1 MCKRFQKLPT
11 SSVNRQLKKCG
22 LPLLSEA
29 TCPEKKDRNKK
40 TIVSTEIGSV
50 SKFTGERVAVELV
63 AKAGFDAWDFSMF
76 DNMVLYDGRRKKVR
90 PNSHPLAGENYLAFA
105 RELRRIGEDNG
116 IFCNQS
122 HAPFPSAAEE
132 IRPFLKRAIECT
144 AEAGGKT
151 CVIHPCNNWGTEQN
165 AEMFFELLPFAKS
178 CGVKIA
184 TENMWNWNVQKGHA
198 APASCSDPK
207 SFLDLLNAV
216 NDDYFVAC
224 LDLGHAEMKGLGTSA
239 VEMIYALGNKLSA
252 LHIHDNDKIH
262 DSHQIPYSM
271 NIDFAPI
278 VQALHD
284 IGYTGEFTLESD
296 AYIKRKSLVKN
307 LLEMQ
312 GVVRKMANDFA
323 LSPR

>member
-76 DNMVLYDGRRKKVR
+76 GNMVLYDGRRKKVR

-122 HAPFPSAAEE
+122 HAPFPSAVPE

-151 CVIHPCNNWGTEQN
+151 CVIHLCNNWGTEQN

-184 TENMWNWNVQKGHA
+184 TENMWNWDPIEGH
-198 APASCSDPK
+198 
-207 SFLDLLNAV
+207 
-216 NDDYFVAC
+216 
-224 LDLGHAEMKGLGTSA
+224 E
-239 VEMIYALGNKLSA
+239 
-252 LHIHDNDKIH
+252 
-262 DSHQIPYSM
+262 
-271 NIDFAPI
+271 
-278 VQALHD
+278 
-284 IGYTGEFTLESD
+284 IGR
-296 AYIKRKSLVKN
+296 AHV
-307 LLEMQ
+307 
-312 GVVRKMANDFA
+312 
-323 LSPR
+323 

>member
-1 MCKRFQKLPT
+1 MCKRFQKLST
-11 SSVNRQLKKCG
+11 SAVDRQLKKYG
-22 LPLLSEA
+22 LPLLSE
-29 TCPEKKDRNKK
+29 PNRSGNKEENKK
-40 TIVSTEIGSV
+40 PIVSTEIGSV

-63 AKAGFDAWDFSMF
+63 AKVGFDAWDFSMF
-76 DNMVLYDGRRKKVR
+76 SNMVLYDGRRKKIL
-90 PNSHPLAGENYLAFA
+90 PNSHPLAGDNYLAFA

-122 HAPFPSAAEE
+122 HAPFPSAVPE
-132 IRPFLKRAIECT
+132 IRSYLKRALECT
-144 AEAGGKT
+144 AEAGGKI

-184 TENMWNWNVQKGHA
+184 TENMWNWDPIKCHA

-216 NDDYFVAC
+216 NDDFFVAC

-239 VEMIYALGNKLSA
+239 VEMILALRGKLRA
-252 LHIHDNDKIH
+252 LHIHDNDRCH

-271 NIDFAPI
+271 NIEFSPI
-278 VQALHD
+278 LKALRK
-284 IGYTGEFTLESD
+284 IGYSGDFTLESD
-296 AYIKRKSLVKN
+296 AYIKKKSLIKN
-307 LLEMQ
+307 LLKMNET
-312 GVVRKMANDFA
+312 VREMANEFNS
-323 LSPR
+323 LSE

>member
-1 MCKRFQKLPT
+1 MCKRFQKLST
-11 SSVNRQLKKCG
+11 SAVDRQLKKYG
-22 LPLLSEA
+22 LPLLSE
-29 TCPEKKDRNKK
+29 PNRSGNKEENKK
-40 TIVSTEIGSV
+40 PIVSTEIGSV

-63 AKAGFDAWDFSMF
+63 AKVGFDAWDFSMF
-76 DNMVLYDGRRKKVR
+76 SNMVLYDGRRKKIL
-90 PNSHPLAGENYLAFA
+90 PNSHPLAGDNYLAFA

-122 HAPFPSAAEE
+122 HAPFPSAVPE
-132 IRPFLKRAIECT
+132 IRSYLKRALECT
-144 AEAGGKT
+144 AEAGGKI

-184 TENMWNWNVQKGHA
+184 TENMWNWDPIKCHA

-216 NDDYFVAC
+216 NDDFFVAC

-239 VEMIYALGNKLSA
+239 VEMIRALGNKLAA
-252 LHIHDNDKIH
+252 LHIHDNHKVH

-271 NIDFAPI
+271 NIEFSPI
-278 VQALHD
+278 LKALRK
-284 IGYTGEFTLESD
+284 IGYSGDFTLESD
-296 AYIKRKSLVKN
+296 AYIKKKSLIKN
-307 LLEMQ
+307 LLKMNET
-312 GVVRKMANDFA
+312 VRKMANEFNS
-323 LSPR
+323 LSE